1 MKSTYILVHAAW
13 LGAWAW
19 KHVADQL
26 TAKGHTVIAPD
37 LPGHGADQTP
47 AKLIRLQNYVT
58 TVLEAVDR
66 SEQPVILVG
75 HSFAGVTISQVAE
88 ARPEKIRGLVYLAAF
103 LLPNDASF
111 GDAVAGVTGS
121 LAVENFYLSDDK
133 TEAYVSAEKAH
144 AAFAQDA
151 SAEAFS
157 EAAKYMVAEP
167 AAPLFEKLCIT
178 EERCGAIPKYYIET
192 TEDNAVPLAAQR
204 QMAAQGGVRR
214 TYSMATGHCPNLTQ
228 PTEVAAYLL
237 AIAEEL

>member
-1 MKSTYILVHAAW
+1 MKSTYVLVHAAW

-19 KHVADQL
+19 KPVADQL
-26 TAKGHTVIAPD
+26 TAMGHTVIAPD

-47 AKLIRLQNYVT
+47 AKLVRLQNYVA
-58 TVLEAVDR
+58 TVLDAVDR

-121 LAVENFYLSDDK
+121 LAVDNFYLSDDK
-133 TEAYVSAEKAH
+133 TEAYVAAEKAH

-151 SAEAFS
+151 SAEAFG

-167 AAPLFEKLCIT
+167 AAPLFEKLSIT
-178 EERCGAIPKYYIET
+178 ETRWGAIPKYYIET
-192 TEDNAVPLAAQR
+192 TEDNAIPLAAQR
-204 QMAAQGGVRR
+204 QMAEQGGVRR
-214 TYSMATGHCPNLTQ
+214 TYSLATGHCPNLTQ
-228 PTEVAAYLL
+228 PVQVAAYLQS
-237 AIAEEL
+237 IAEDL